1 MKKKENKNGKNVV
14 VEDGHDASFRDIAGN
29 LKNIYADD
37 GSLTEEGKKVMSA
50 REHLAKILNESE
62 DESKTSA
69 RNRILIISAVLIVAI
84 VLFFL
89 FFHISLLNVRARE
102 SYDFKIYLKSKPTFS
117 NTFITHDKI
126 KALLDKYD
134 NASESERILIY
145 NDPFVRLLL
154 DKHILDDYHNTKQ
167 LLHDENINDESRE
180 QVIQISATA
189 LYDAYNSNAAAAD
202 NKYTGKT
209 LIVTGYVFEITK
221 NYDGIYFV
229 ILDNKGADGFS
240 STFCY
245 FPASRNSSLTS
256 LQKGQ
261 FLSIKGK
268 CIGRGTDNIFPKLEN
283 CTLEGNF
290 IQENYEE
297 TNQHESSEHQYE
309 FYYNFAY
316 ENKFQLERIKFP
328 LAVENYGKLSSIKKD
343 NWKHD
348 PLFPESEYYTDIYNS
363 HTEEIDENEK
373 TNKAAFSW
381 IYPLKEEVK
390 NYYFIKESDKWY
402 LTEISVQPFKNKN
415 PESFIGFLHKFMS
428 DSTFQKSRIK
438 FPLNYITIDFES
450 EDMKEITL
458 KLNPED
464 AHLFDINDGL
474 QFMTDLSNSWDTE
487 IKESDNMLLT
497 VNGKGNG
504 IYIQFFFN
512 KLNKK
517 WYLTK
522 VSNMS
527 N

>member
-1 MKKKENKNGKNVV
+1 MKKKEKKNGKNVV
-14 VEDGHDASFRDIAGN
+14 VEDGHAASFRDIAGN

-69 RNRILIISAVLIVAI
+69 RNRIFIISAVLIVAI

-167 LLHDENINDESRE
+167 LLHDENINDVSRE

-297 TNQHESSEHQYE
+297 TNQHELLNEQTE
-309 FYYNFAY
+309 YYNHIYDGESGEQGTFETKIIFGKKEIKMIAPNETATFIIMGNPEKEATPDGGFNIKYNVYNSEDTDRDMTTITRYKDRVKIVFDAGESNAY
-316 ENKFQLERIKFP
+316 VI
-328 LAVENYGKLSSIKKD
+328 IKK
-343 NWKHD
+343 
-348 PLFPESEYYTDIYNS
+348 
-363 HTEEIDENEK
+363 
-373 TNKAAFSW
+373 
-381 IYPLKEEVK
+381 
-390 NYYFIKESDKWY
+390 
-402 LTEISVQPFKNKN
+402 
-415 PESFIGFLHKFMS
+415 
-428 DSTFQKSRIK
+428 
-438 FPLNYITIDFES
+438 
-450 EDMKEITL
+450 
-458 KLNPED
+458 
-464 AHLFDINDGL
+464 
-474 QFMTDLSNSWDTE
+474 
-487 IKESDNMLLT
+487 
-497 VNGKGNG
+497 
-504 IYIQFFFN
+504 
-512 KLNKK
+512 
-517 WYLTK
+517 
-522 VSNMS
+522 
-527 N
+527 